1 MSRSGSNLASA
12 LLASSA
18 ALALLA
24 CADSVM
30 AQTASA
36 LIAPAQSAQTSL
48 PSLPSQT
55 SQTSQTYQT
64 SDAGVEGI
72 VVTAKRYVPTETLS
86 GSKTNTPLI
95 EIPQSITVINR
106 DQIDLLNERT
116 LGEAVRYAAGVNGD
130 LFGADQRYDWLTV
143 RGFTPVEY
151 IDGLQAPV
159 GAVQNSGIDL
169 FGADSVEI
177 LKGPSSGLYGL
188 APPGGIINLTS
199 RRPQDI
205 FGGELQVQ
213 GGSYSNKQV
222 AGDVTGPIVD
232 GVDFRLTGLYRD
244 SDTQTQ
250 NVYDRRYYI
259 APALTWKIDG
269 QTSLTLLGYFQ
280 RDKVLNDGG
289 GFLPAYGALLANPDG
304 QLPTSEN
311 LGQRGYNQFK
321 REQWGYGYDFKHT
334 FNDTFAFEQNLK
346 YFGNNNSTLQLYGA
360 GLATNA
366 DGTTNYNTETR
377 YNYPSHEEIRSFNV
391 DNRLTAKFDVGPV
404 SNLLLVGLDYRNYFD
419 HFAYGFGSASSV
431 NLYNAQT
438 YASSAI
444 VTPATAYPYISEQQD
459 QAGFYVQDQAKLGR
473 FVFTAGARE
482 DLVDQYSGTATT
494 PLTVHTEDKAFTY
507 RGGVTY
513 VFDSGLAPYVSYAT
527 SFQPTTG
534 ANTDGSPFKPTTG
547 DQVEGGVKFE
557 PRYAP
562 AGIKTLATAAVF
574 DLHQTN
580 VVAPDL
586 ASTPVLSEQI
596 GKVHV
601 AGLEL
606 EDVTRISEQL
616 SVNFSYSYMF
626 TKASPSLRYG
636 GPNTPPAEVGAY
648 NTDPA
653 LAMTPKNKASLLVD
667 YTFAYGLLKGL
678 GIGAGVRYTGATF
691 GDAAGEWRNPS
702 EVLWDGLLHYNF
714 DKWRLQVNATNLFD
728 KSYVVQCSS
737 YTSCYYGL
745 RRNVVASL
753 TRAF

>member
-1 MSRSGSNLASA
+1 MARLGSSLALP
-12 LLASSA
+12 LLASTA
-18 ALALLA
+18 AFAMLAWTGVA
-24 CADSVM
+24 W
-30 AQTASA
+30 
-36 LIAPAQSAQTSL
+36 AQTSSA
-48 PSLPSQT
+48 PIPTAQT
-55 SQTSQTYQT
+55 VSVPAP
-64 SDAGVEGI
+64 DAGVEGI
-72 VVTAKRYVPTETLS
+72 VVTAKRYVPTQTAA
-86 GSKTNTPLI
+86 GSKTDTPLI

-199 RRPQDI
+199 RRPQDT

-213 GGSYSNKQV
+213 GGSYDNKQV

-289 GFLPAYGALLANPDG
+289 GFLPAYGTLLPNPLG
-304 QLPTSEN
+304 QLPTDEN

-334 FNDTFAFEQNLK
+334 FNETFAFEQNLK

-366 DGTTNYNTETR
+366 DGSTNYGLETR

-391 DNRLTAKFDVGPV
+391 DNRITAKFDAGPV

-431 NLYNAQT
+431 NPFNAQI
-438 YASSAI
+438 YAASPI
-444 VTPATAYPYISEQQD
+444 VTPTTAFPYISEQQD
-459 QAGFYVQDQAKLGR
+459 QVGFYIQDQAKLGR
-473 FVFTAGARE
+473 FIFTAGARE
-482 DLVDQYSGTATT
+482 DLVDQYSGTTT
-494 PLTVHTEDKAFTY
+494 GLAAHTENKALTY
-507 RGGVTY
+507 RGGVNY
-513 VFDSGLAPYVSYAT
+513 VFDSGFAPYVSYAT

-534 ANTDGSPFKPTTG
+534 ANIDGTPFKPTTG
-547 DQVEGGVKFE
+547 RQVEGGVKFE

-574 DLHQTN
+574 DLHQDN
-580 VVAPDL
+580 VVAPNL

-601 AGLEL
+601 AGVEL

-616 SVNFSYSYMF
+616 SVNFAYSYLF
-626 TKASPSLRYG
+626 SKASPSERFG
-636 GPNTPPAEVGAY
+636 GPDTPAAEVGTY

-667 YTFAYGLLKGL
+667 YTFAHGLLKGL

-691 GDAAGEWRNPS
+691 GDSAGEWRNPS
-702 EVLWDGLLHYNF
+702 EVLWDGLIHYNF

-737 YTSCYYGL
+737 YSACYYGL